1 MSREDRDAQLK
12 DVYVVQPEIV
22 RMEDSMEERG
32 SRLAVVKG
40 KMDRVEDEVFQDFCR
55 EIGVANIRC
64 CLSSLLHPPPLH
76 CYIHN
81 CADTTIQPPHT
92 QKPPH
97 SHHHTAT
104 THTETTT
111 QPPPHTLSPPHRQY
125 EERELQV
132 QEERAHKRMEFE
144 AHKMRLSN
152 QLEFEKSRD
161 TMC

>member
-97 SHHHTAT
+97 SHHHTHCHHLTGSTRSGSCRCRRSGLTSAWSLRPT
-104 THTETTT
+104 RCVCPTNWSLKNPEI
-111 QPPPHTLSPPHRQY
+111 PCVSAAR
-125 EERELQV
+125 
-132 QEERAHKRMEFE
+132 
-144 AHKMRLSN
+144 
-152 QLEFEKSRD
+152 
-161 TMC
+161 